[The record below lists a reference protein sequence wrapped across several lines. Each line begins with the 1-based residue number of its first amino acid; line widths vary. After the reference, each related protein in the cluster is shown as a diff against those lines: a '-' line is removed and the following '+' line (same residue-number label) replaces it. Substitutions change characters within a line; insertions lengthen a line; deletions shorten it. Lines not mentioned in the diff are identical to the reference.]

1 MSLLQEVADE
11 LTIRLQAPTGI
22 SDLQFD
28 TLAAGPHPFTVDW
41 MRRESLLGRVAP
53 NTARDYYAELGVRPT
68 ITGPYE
74 TPEDPEREISARWV
88 LPARWNGVTYGYIWI
103 LNEGGN
109 SIPREAIEEL
119 GEHSD
124 RVGEYIHRRTARL
137 RDHAESVHDLLI
149 SNQRGQHDTAM
160 RLYDT
165 TGFPHGS
172 VAVLVLALAPGSEQQ
187 LRLPTSV
194 LDGPFPRAVPGE
206 VWRVV
211 EERRAVLLVPPNS
224 VGRDGALE
232 RVAEHVKAVTDREL
246 KGRGSVV
253 VGIGD
258 AVPSL
263 FEAAKSFRQARLA
276 VRAASAIPGV
286 EPIVAWRDLGALR
299 AVVSIPDDRIDDAV
313 APGVMRL
320 CEEAPFLA
328 ETLEVYFGTGANVQ
342 ETCDLMNVSRG
353 TVYYRLQRAEA
364 ISGLS
369 LKKGLDR
376 MTLEIGLALV
386 RMRTTTT
393 SEVVQL
399 VS

>member
-1 MSLLQEVADE
+1 MSLLQEVVDE
-11 LTIRLQAPTGI
+11 LTVRLQAPTGI
-22 SDLQFD
+22 SDLQLD
-28 TLAAGPHPFTVDW
+28 TLAAGPHPFNVDW

-53 NTARDYYAELGVRPT
+53 NTSRDYYAELGVRPT
-68 ITGPYE
+68 ITEPMQ
-74 TPEDPEREISARWV
+74 TPEDSDRNISARWV
-88 LPARWNGVTYGYIWI
+88 LPACWNAVTYGYIWI
-103 LNEGGN
+103 LNEGGT
-109 SIPREAIEEL
+109 SVSAEQIKGLQEYC
-119 GEHSD
+119 D

-137 RDHAESVHDLLI
+137 RDHAASVQDLLI
-149 SNQRGQHDTAM
+149 SNRRSQHETAT

-165 TGFPHGS
+165 MGYPPGP
-172 VAVLVLALAPGSEQQ
+172 VGVVVLALAPGGER

-211 EERRAVLLVPPNS
+211 EDRRAVLLVPPS
-224 VGRDGALE
+224 TVGREGAVE
-232 RVAEHVKAVTDREL
+232 RVAEHAKAVTDREL

-258 AVPSL
+258 PVASL
-263 FEAAKSFRQARLA
+263 FEAAASFRQARLA
-276 VRAASAIPGV
+276 IRAASAIPGV
-286 EPIVAWRDLGALR
+286 PPIVAWADLGALR
-299 AVVSIPDDRIDDAV
+299 AVVSIPDDSIDDAV

-342 ETCDLMNVSRG
+342 ETCDLLSVSRG

-376 MTLEIGLALV
+376 MTLEIGLALM

-393 SEVVQL
+393 SKIVEL
-399 VS
+399 HS